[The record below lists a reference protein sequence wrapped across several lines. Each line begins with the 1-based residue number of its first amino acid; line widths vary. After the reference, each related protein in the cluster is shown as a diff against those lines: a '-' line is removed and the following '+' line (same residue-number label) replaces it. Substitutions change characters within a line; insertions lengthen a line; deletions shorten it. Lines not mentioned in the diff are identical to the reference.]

1 MSSSNKI
8 NPILQLAFDS
18 DPEAPRRLRYLL
30 MTTQANSLAS
40 HATDTLVNFFQ
51 TPEKFKFPD
60 KTVSALF
67 EHCLSPT
74 GFFRKFGDSIEP
86 PTIWGICSHDARP
99 ETAKAAA
106 ILIAERIRCLDL
118 PKQTEHFIDLCEPK
132 DHFSFDMTGL
142 FGDKKL
148 SAKNSFDEHA
158 FKSSVLMIQNALVDL
173 VKESAQSNRLIS
185 GAEVLSIL
193 RDEGEG
199 TKFWSK
205 KLHDIKAKQVMS
217 LKHGDKTIYQMVFE
231 P

>member
-1 MSSSNKI
+1 MSPSSNKI

-74 GFFRKFGDSIEP
+74 GFFRKFGESIKP
-86 PTIWGICSHDARP
+86 PTLWGVCSHDARP

-106 ILIAERIRCLDL
+106 ILIAERLRCLDL
-118 PKQTEHFIDLCEPK
+118 SSYQA
-132 DHFSFDMTGL
+132 DHFTFDMTGL
-142 FGDKKL
+142 FKDKKT
-148 SAKNSFDEHA
+148 SAKSSFDEQA
-158 FKSSVLMIQNALVDL
+158 FKSSVLMIQNALVEL
-173 VKESAQSNRLIS
+173 VDESAQSSSLTS
-185 GAEVLSIL
+185 GAEVLSVL
-193 RDEGEG
+193 KDDGKG
-199 TKFWSK
+199 TEFWSK
-205 KLHDIKAKQVMS
+205 RLQDIRTRQVMS
-217 LKHGDKTIYQMVFE
+217 LKEGDKTIYQMVFE